1 MDRFNLNTIA
11 AVSLGLLIFFF
22 AWSTAFYL
30 LIGFDINS
38 IRPWSII
45 VFLYHYGFD
54 PGYMADLQISAGI
67 ALIFSA
73 IVAGAIYLSR
83 PKHYFGDARWAHSG
97 EIKKADLINQS
108 GILVGQQGSTYLR
121 NDEPG
126 HLLVAAPTRSGKGVG
141 IVIPNLL
148 SWPGSV
154 IVLDIKHENH
164 DITSGFRQQHGQ
176 KVFKWS
182 PADLDAK
189 SHRYNFLDAITD
201 DPAHRVS
208 EIQQLATILLADP
221 GPGADP
227 MWTDEARSLFLG
239 IVLYVL
245 DTPSVPR
252 TLGEVYRTM
261 NTNQDLGDVCEHL
274 VKTRSHELHPA
285 CIMSLNNF
293 AKKAAKERSGVKS
306 NLTASL
312 NFWANPVVDAATSAS
327 DFDLRD
333 LRRKPM
339 SIYVAIKKNQ
349 LQTFS
354 RLLNLF
360 FQQATN
366 ILQRDLPGTEEPY
379 PVLMLIDE
387 FAALGR
393 MDVVANSLADIGGY
407 GVRMVNI
414 LQGLGQLDQL
424 YTHQG
429 RESILQNSA
438 LQVFFAANDDTTA
451 NYVSNRLGFKTI
463 KTVSQTD
470 PGGLRWMSKSSSYTK
485 RELMNADEVRRLDT
499 DKEIIFK
506 ESSRPVLSSKI
517 RYYEDRTFKSRLLP
531 AADVP
536 ALELQTI
543 RPRDFTMPDTSF
555 DDDAPY
561 ESGPPMD
568 AEPEASTEDAAQ
580 LAELSALAGELEGLL
595 AQEAEENADA
605 ATAAETLRATLD
617 GLHHDFDR

>member
-1 MDRFNLNTIA
+1 MDRSRLTTLA
-11 AVSLGLLIFFF
+11 ALILGLIVFFF

-30 LIGFDINS
+30 LLGFDINNV
-38 IRPWSII
+38 RPWSII
-45 VFLYHYGFD
+45 TYLYHYGFGTQHLQD
-54 PGYMADLQISAGI
+54 MQISGGI
-67 ALIFSA
+67 AVVISA
-73 IVAGAIYLSR
+73 IVGGSIYLTR
-83 PKHYFGDARWAHSG
+83 PKHYFGDARWAYDG
-97 EIKKADLINQS
+97 EIRQADLLNS
-108 GILVGQQGSTYLR
+108 GGILLGAKGGTYLR

-126 HLLVAAPTRSGKGVG
+126 HVLVAAPTRSGKGVG
-141 IVIPNLL
+141 IVVPNLL

-164 DITSGFRQQHGQ
+164 EITSGFRKKHGQ

-182 PADLDAK
+182 PADLDGR
-189 SHRYNFLDAITD
+189 SHRFNFLDAITD

-208 EIQQLATILLADP
+208 EIQQLASILLADP

-227 MWTDEARSLFLG
+227 MWTDEARNLFLG

-245 DTPSVPR
+245 DTPDIPH

-261 NTNQDLGDVCEHL
+261 NTNQDLGEVCEHL
-274 VKTRSHELHPA
+274 VETRGDELHPA
-285 CIMSLNNF
+285 CVMALNNF

-366 ILQRDLPGTEEPY
+366 ILQRDLPGQEEPY

-438 LQVFFAANDDTTA
+438 IQVFFAANDDTTA

-463 KTVSQTD
+463 KTESRTD

-499 DKEIIFK
+499 GKEILFK
-506 ESSRPVLSSKI
+506 EASRPVLSTKI
-517 RYYEDRTFKSRLLP
+517 QYYKDRSFTERLLP
-531 AADVP
+531 PAPVP
-536 ALELQTI
+536 ELALRTL
-543 RPRDFTMPDTSF
+543 RPRDFSLPDQPLG
-555 DDDAPY
+555 DDVPF
-561 ESGPPMD
+561 ESGPPIEQETETTTDD
-568 AEPEASTEDAAQ
+568 AVQ
-580 LAELSALAGELEGLL
+580 LAEMTALANELEGLL
-595 AQEAEENADA
+595 AEEAADNAGA
-605 ATAAETLRATLD
+605 ATAAESLRAALD
-617 GLHHDFDR
+617 DLHHGAEP